1 MNTGAKIAAF
11 AAALAATFGAAYG
24 VGAAVG
30 PSAKPPAVEEHAD
43 PHGTA
48 PHEEGS
54 HGEGSRQGRSGPN
67 ASLTVRV
74 DGSGAHVSADG
85 EAEHD
90 AGGREHG

>member
-30 PSAKPPAVEEHAD
+30 PPRSPRRSRSTRTPRD
-43 PHGTA
+43 G